1 MARDEDLIRGYA
13 EALFSVARAEGAL
26 PTVEDELYGFAKG
39 LEQHTALREALT
51 DAALPAENKK
61 AVIAEVLGDRANPV
75 TVSLLGFIVDAGRAR
90 EIPAIVERLAQV
102 AASERDHALAEV
114 RSAVELTEA
123 QRDRIAAGAVRG
135 DRPHGRREGRRRPLG
150 RGRHRGPRRR
160 RGLRRVGVEPARVRE
175 ATPRELNAH
184 HGTQP

>member
-51 DAALPAENKK
+51 DAALPAVNKK

-75 TVSLLGFIVDAGRAR
+75 TVSLLRFIVDAGRAR

-102 AASERDHALAEV
+102 AATERDHALAEV
-114 RSAVELTEA
+114 RSAVELNET
-123 QRDRIAAGAVRG
+123 QRDRIAQALSAAT
-135 DRPHGRREGRRRPLG
+135 GRTVDVKVVVDPSVVGG
-150 RGRHRGPRRR
+150 IVA
-160 RGLRRVGVEPARVRE
+160 RVGDEVFDGSVSSRLESAKQH
-175 ATPRELNAH
+175 L
-184 HGTQP
+184 GS

>member
-39 LEQHTALREALT
+39 LEQHTPLREALT

-61 AVIAEVLGDRANPV
+61 GVIAELLGDRANPV

-102 AASERDHALAEV
+102 AATEREHVLAEV
-114 RSAVELTEA
+114 RSAVELSDA
-123 QRDRIAAGAVRG
+123 QRDRVAQALSAAT
-135 DRPHGRREGRRRPLG
+135 GRTVDVKVVVDPSVVGG
-150 RGRHRGPRRR
+150 IVA
-160 RGLRRVGVEPARVRE
+160 RVGDEVFDGSVSSRLESAKQH
-175 ATPRELNAH
+175 L
-184 HGTQP
+184 GS

>member
-13 EALFSVARAEGAL
+13 EALFAVARAEGAL

-39 LEQHTALREALT
+39 LEQHTDLREALT

-114 RSAVELTEA
+114 RSAVALNEA
-123 QRDRIAAGAVRG
+123 QRDRIAQALSAAT
-135 DRPHGRREGRRRPLG
+135 GRTVDVKVVVDPSVVGG
-150 RGRHRGPRRR
+150 IVA
-160 RGLRRVGVEPARVRE
+160 RVGDEVFDGSVSSRLESAKQH
-175 ATPRELNAH
+175 L
-184 HGTQP
+184 GS